1 VNLDEPL
8 PLLTAEQKKLVRENH
23 GAVERARIT
32 ARREHREM
40 LDQVTDAQLL
50 TEGTLSLAFSV
61 QSFDP
66 ARGKDFEVWAFY
78 HAYFAMLNLA
88 RDDGRYGKIKKK
100 IRAAV
105 YQRLLEAQPPAI
117 DLHEESPDVARAHV
131 TAFTDG
137 AAMAVLACLGL
148 TPARGEADILERDV
162 VTRAE
167 RALARVVEELRP
179 EHRRLLELHFVDGHP
194 LKHIA
199 QALGDGYRG
208 LLDEFHALLARMGA
222 RLRTLG
228 LDEAPNTLDAAIL
241 PRSAG
246 T

>member
-1 VNLDEPL
+1 MNLDEPL
-8 PLLTAEQKKLVRENH
+8 PLLTAEQQKLVRENH
-23 GAVERARIT
+23 GAVERARFT
-32 ARREHREM
+32 ARRDHREI

-50 TEGTLSLAFSV
+50 TEGTLSLAFSA

-66 ARGKDFEVWAFY
+66 ARGKDFEIWAFY
-78 HAYFAMLNLA
+78 HAYFAMLDLA
-88 RDDGRYGKIKKK
+88 RDDGRYAKIKTKM
-100 IRAAV
+100 RAAV
-105 YQRLLEAQPPAI
+105 YQRLLEARPPAI
-117 DLHEESPDVARAHV
+117 DAHEESPDVARAHV

-137 AAMAVLACLGL
+137 AAMAVLARLGL
-148 TPARGEADILERDV
+148 NPARGEADILERDV

-199 QALGDGYRG
+199 EALGDGYRG
-208 LLDEFHALLARMGA
+208 LLEEFHALLARMGA

-228 LDEAPNTLDAAIL
+228 LDEVPTTLDAAIL